1 MMVAGA
7 IWIWIAVTA
16 ARRSGATVACGLSG
30 STIDDRRNFGGNQGG
45 GMAAVDIQSQ
55 EEPSAQTVSAVL
67 DAAAERIAAAGVEN
81 ARADAEAL
89 VADALGMK
97 PEELSVD
104 SAGEIP
110 PEVAERDRGAGAR
123 RVDREPMAYIL
134 GHAPFRGLEIAVD
147 ARVLWPRRETELL
160 VEVGAELPEGAR
172 VHEVGTGSGAIAL
185 ALINERPDLR
195 VTASD
200 LSPEAAE
207 AARENAERLGLELE
221 VTVGEG
227 LPDSLL
233 GEGVDLVIANLPY
246 VTDSTIFERSPE
258 IQREPRIAVTGDC
271 GEDGLGVIR
280 GLIEETPSGWRLA
293 LEHDTHH
300 GPAMRELLRDATT
313 LQDYEGDERVT
324 VGFAP

>member
-1 MMVAGA
+1 
-7 IWIWIAVTA
+7 
-16 ARRSGATVACGLSG
+16 
-30 STIDDRRNFGGNQGG
+30 
-45 GMAAVDIQSQ
+45 MAAVDIQSQ
-55 EEPSAQTVSAVL
+55 EEPSARTLSAVL

-81 ARADAEAL
+81 ARGDAEAL
-89 VADALGMK
+89 VADAMGVT
-97 PEELSVD
+97 PENLTID
-104 SAGEIP
+104 SAGEVP
-110 PEVAERDRGAGAR
+110 AEVTDAIEERVAR

-134 GHAPFRGLEIAVD
+134 GRAPFRGLEIAVD
-147 ARVLWPRRETELL
+147 SRVLWPRRETEML
-160 VEVGAELPEGAR
+160 VEVGSKLPEGAR

-185 ALINERPDLR
+185 ALISERPDLR

-221 VTVGEG
+221 VTVAIGIPDG
-227 LPDSLL
+227 L
-233 GEGVDLVIANLPY
+233 EGVDLVIANLPY

-258 IQREPRIAVTGDC
+258 IQKEPRIAVTGDC

-280 GLIEETPSGWRLA
+280 GLIEETPSGWKLA
-293 LEHDTHH
+293 MEHDTHH
-300 GPAMRELLRDATT
+300 GPAMREMLRDATT